1 VTPHVLFVV
10 ESGTDRRL
18 IEGLS
23 ARWPLVVLA
32 RRILGGRE
40 ISQPTEASFEL
51 QIASPSVARFAVTVM
66 AAIVRERQRCG
77 AVLVQGYG
85 LAALAANVAGRIAGV
100 PVLMLVCSPTEIY
113 YRCRAVDRSGKRFK
127 RLEWIALR
135 GVAWMNARLGRGYI
149 VLGPY
154 LASIVRGHGAC
165 CPVTVAPIY
174 GVDTTVF
181 CPSAEPRATV
191 RERLGLPVDAALVF
205 FSSRIAPEKDPD
217 ALLAAVAALRGT
229 GRDVRVLHRS
239 GGHDAFVRRAAAH
252 GIADVV
258 LAGPAVPPGP
268 ELADYYRASDVCV
281 QASRAEGLGFSPL
294 EALACGVPV
303 IASSVGGLRDT
314 IEDGRTGWTVPPG
327 DPVALAAAVADAL
340 DRPGEARRRVEE
352 GRALVSRSYERRV
365 AFAAAHAAI
374 AAVVGGRPLPREARP
389 GPHDG
394 HPQDLTR
401 AGQDTA
407 GRMTH
412 TTQTTD
418 RACGAIRPGTVR

>member
-23 ARWPLVVLA
+23 DRWPLVVLA

-51 QIASPSVARFAVTVM
+51 QVDSPSFARFAATVM
-66 AAIVRERQRCG
+66 AAIVRDRQRFG

-85 LAALAANVAGRIAGV
+85 LAALAANVAGRVAGV
-100 PVLMLVCSPTEIY
+100 PVLMLVCSPAEIY
-113 YRCRAVDRSGKRFK
+113 YSCRAADAGGKRFK
-127 RLEWIALR
+127 RIEWIALR
-135 GVAWMNARLGRGYI
+135 GMAWMNARLGRGYI

-181 CPSAEPRATV
+181 CPAAEPRATV

-205 FSSRIAPEKDPD
+205 FSSRVAPEKDPD
-217 ALLAAVAALRGT
+217 ALLAAVAALRRS

-239 GGHDAFVRRAAAH
+239 GGHDEFVRRAAAH
-252 GIADVV
+252 GIADAV

-268 ELADYYRASDVCV
+268 DLADYYRASDVCV

-303 IASSVGGLRDT
+303 IASAVGGLRDT
-314 IEDGRTGWTVPPG
+314 IDDGRTGWTVPPG
-327 DPVALAAAVADAL
+327 DPAALAAALEHVL
-340 DRPGEARRRVEE
+340 DRPAEARRRAEL
-352 GRALVSRSYERRV
+352 GRALVSRTYERQR
-365 AFAAAHAAI
+365 AFAAVHDTI
-374 AAVVGGRPLPREARP
+374 AALARRPVPSTGNAPTAR
-389 GPHDG
+389 
-394 HPQDLTR
+394 R
-401 AGQDTA
+401 
-407 GRMTH
+407 
-412 TTQTTD
+412 
-418 RACGAIRPGTVR
+418 